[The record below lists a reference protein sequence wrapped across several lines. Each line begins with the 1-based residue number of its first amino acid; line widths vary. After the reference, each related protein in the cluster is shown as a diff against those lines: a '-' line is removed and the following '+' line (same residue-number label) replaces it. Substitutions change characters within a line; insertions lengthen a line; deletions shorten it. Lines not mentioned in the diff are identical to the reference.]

1 MDSIFLFIAAFILAL
16 GIYPYIRRRSL
27 LTLVFMVQNTSL
39 AIWNLCFYIQET
51 GLYFLPVNLVSQIQ
65 LTSILCFAIGLH
77 FLTRLYPNTSGRLP
91 YRINLPLFLIFIYLI
106 YFTDFVSRA
115 ELIDGELVFIDN
127 LGYVLFSS
135 YILILGAVS
144 LRNLYMAYVR
154 HEQHRTSILLIAF
167 GIFIFTTVVIFF
179 GVVLP
184 LMGNFNFLDF
194 STLAAIIPL
203 MFFAYA
209 ITKHDFLDISVI
221 INKNAAWLITL
232 LIVVGSFAISHNYT
246 LNNHPILGF
255 VINAAIGIFWC
266 FYAIPLQQLLL
277 TTAKRKF
284 IRGWYDPEDVINRLS
299 DSVTSEENRQAIFL
313 GMEKIFD
320 EVLELERSS
329 VLVAVRDQDE
339 QLAHYRFLTRSNI
352 PGAQALETNHPII
365 TQLNPERVPLC
376 LDDCDNGARNFLLQ
390 QGYLEDQRC
399 LLVPFHSPEM
409 LEGVVILG
417 ERSNQSPYEETDIRF
432 FKRVVNYM
440 SAIFYRLTPMEKLER
455 SYFENVQRLHEA
467 EIQLIRAQKIES
479 IVHATRQCHHEIR
492 TPLNIIRLNI
502 GRVKTPEDLVE
513 FRKVAEEEIAHAL
526 EIVEE
531 TLTITD
537 VEQPSPDRETLVDIT
552 EVIRRSLK
560 LIPTDRYTV
569 QTHLQDN
576 LTVRGIFTDL
586 QVVFANLTH
595 NAMDAMPDGGTFSIT
610 SRREGNQVVVEFAD
624 NGKGIPEEVRERVWE
639 PYFSGHTTVVGNS
652 TAGRGWG
659 LTIINRIIS
668 EHAGTISFTS
678 EPDQGTVFTI
688 KLTAAGTIP
697 DAMPKAPA
705 NEALK
710 SASNTVEDS

>member
-1 MDSIFLFIAAFILAL
+1 MNSIFLFIAIFILAL
-16 GIYPYIRRRSL
+16 GVYPFLRHRSL
-27 LTLVFMVQNTSL
+27 LTLIFMLQNTSL

-51 GLYFLPVNLVSQIQ
+51 GLYFLPVNLVSRIQ
-65 LTSILCFAIGLH
+65 LISILIFAMGMH
-77 FLTRLYPNTSGRLP
+77 FLTRIYPNSTGRIP
-91 YRINLPLFLIFIYLI
+91 YRIHLPLLLIFSYLI
-106 YFTDFVSRA
+106 FFTDLVSRA
-115 ELIDGELVFIDN
+115 ELVNGELVFTDG
-127 LGYVLFSS
+127 LGYALYSS
-135 YILILGAVS
+135 YAVILGGLS
-144 LRNLYMAYVR
+144 LRNLYVTYMRY
-154 HEQHRTSILLIAF
+154 EQHRSSILLIMF
-167 GIFIFTTVVIFF
+167 GIVIFSVLVVLF
-179 GVVLP
+179 GVILP
-184 LMGNFNFLDF
+184 LMGNLDFLDF
-194 STLAAIIPL
+194 STLGAIFPL

-221 INKNAAWLITL
+221 INKKAAWLITL
-232 LIVVGSFAISHNYT
+232 LIVVASFAISHNYT
-246 LNNHPILGF
+246 LSNHPVLGF
-255 VINAAIGIFWC
+255 VINAGLGVFWC

-299 DSVTSEENRQAIFL
+299 DSVASEDNRQAIFL
-313 GMEKIFD
+313 DMERIFD
-320 EVLELERSS
+320 EVLELEQTHT
-329 VLVAVRDQDE
+329 LVAIRDQHE
-339 QLAHYRFLTRSNI
+339 QLSHYRFLTRSNI
-352 PGAQALETNHPII
+352 PGAQALDTGHPVISQFS
-365 TQLNPERVPLC
+365 TDKAPVC
-376 LDDCDNGARNFLLQ
+376 LDDCEAAAREFLLQ

-409 LEGVVILG
+409 LEGIVILG
-417 ERSNQSPYEETDIRF
+417 ERSNQSPYEEADIRF

-569 QTHLQDN
+569 QTQLEDN
-576 LTVRGIFTDL
+576 LNVRGIFTDL

-595 NAMDAMPDGGTFSIT
+595 NAMDAMPNGGTFSIT

-624 NGKGIPEEVRERVWE
+624 NGKGIPDEVRERVWE

-668 EHAGTISFTS
+668 EHAGTISFAS
-678 EPDQGTVFTI
+678 EPGQGTVFTI
-688 KLTAAGTIP
+688 KLTAAGP
-697 DAMPKAPA
+697 LADATTETAA
-705 NEALK
+705 DEALPTGI
-710 SASNTVEDS
+710 NTADS